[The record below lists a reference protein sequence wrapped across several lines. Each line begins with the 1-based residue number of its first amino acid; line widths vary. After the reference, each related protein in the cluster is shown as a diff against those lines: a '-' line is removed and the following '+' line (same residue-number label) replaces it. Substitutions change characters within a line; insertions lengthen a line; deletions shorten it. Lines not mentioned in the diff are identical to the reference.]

1 LRFAGSCSSLETI
14 HSRDAQANLPGEKVA
29 ADSLDKLGQPIV
41 SSGSAHSMMFS
52 QAKEA
57 DIEHAF

>member
-1 LRFAGSCSSLETI
+1 MI
-14 HSRDAQANLPGEKVA
+14 HSRDAQANLPGEKA
-29 ADSLDKLGQPIV
+29 ATDSLDQL
-41 SSGSAHSMMFS
+41 ASMMFS